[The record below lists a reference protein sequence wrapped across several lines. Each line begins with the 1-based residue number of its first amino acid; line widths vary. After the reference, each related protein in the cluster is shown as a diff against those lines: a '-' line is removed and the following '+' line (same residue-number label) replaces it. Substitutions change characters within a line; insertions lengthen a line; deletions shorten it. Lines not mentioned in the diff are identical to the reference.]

1 MRFLSTAIALF
12 LLAGCT
18 SGGARDWKL
27 PAEIEGGW
35 KLSVLPP
42 SRETFE
48 LVRRLAPKKSLMSG
62 YEGPGKLLVSALEL
76 ANGPAAFEQV
86 QKWHA
91 QPGKIAFHHG
101 PWLVVLESE
110 GLDASQL
117 SRIASALEKTMPD

>member
-1 MRFLSTAIALF
+1 
-12 LLAGCT
+12 
-18 SGGARDWKL
+18 
-27 PAEIEGGW
+27 
-35 KLSVLPP
+35 
-42 SRETFE
+42 
-48 LVRRLAPKKSLMSG
+48 MSG

-76 ANGPAAFEQV
+76 VNGPAAFEQV